1 MREKGGGGRKREL
14 EIHLVSQAGH
24 ISISQGANPVYHESQ
39 GKTDGI
45 ENSDDGK
52 RLKQKQLVS
61 CHAKYKI
68 IKNWLPCPIF
78 PKKCPFSALTINYN
92 RENRYV
98 LPAFI

>member
-1 MREKGGGGRKREL
+1 MGGGGRKREL

-52 RLKQKQLVS
+52 RLKQKQVS
-61 CHAKYKI
+61 CHAKT
-68 IKNWLPCPIF
+68 KNKNKLAAMSNF
-78 PKKCPFSALTINYN
+78 PEKCPFSALSTITVKTDMCYQ
-92 RENRYV
+92 
-98 LPAFI
+98 LLFDT